1 MREFLNE
8 HNFAKEMKQTVLPI
22 LRSCR
27 TDKPVTA
34 ADGTVLYTC
43 HYTAREPRGTVV
55 IVHGFSETA
64 EKYHEFIYYLLRE
77 GLSVL
82 IYDQRGHGRSGR
94 EAAVGVIHVR
104 RFTDYISDLE
114 QILHAYGNTLT
125 APLYLFGHSMGGGI
139 SALFLDKHGD
149 VFEKAVLSAPMI
161 DLLYRG
167 ITRLACRAACRFCML
182 TGRAKKAVFISKKDY
197 ENEPFER
204 SSALSPAR
212 FAYLREG
219 RRTAPH
225 MSGGAPSYAWSAAAL
240 GVCRRI
246 FRKKAPTR
254 VKIPVLLLSA
264 NRDHL
269 VCNEAQAR
277 FAAALTNATLTQV
290 KSKHE
295 ILFAN
300 DEVLHPVLN
309 QILDFYANP

>member
-139 SALFLDKHGD
+139 SALFLEKHGD
-149 VFEKAVLSAPMI
+149 VFEKAVLSAPML

-167 ITRLACRAACRFCML
+167 ATRLACRVACRFCML

-197 ENEPFER
+197 ENEPFEH

-212 FAYLREG
+212 FSYLREG
-219 RRTAPH
+219 RRAAPH
-225 MSGGAPSYAWSAAAL
+225 MSGGTPSYAWSAAAL
-240 GVCRRI
+240 GVRSRVL
-246 FRKKAPTR
+246 RKNAPTHIKAPM
-254 VKIPVLLLSA
+254 LLLSA
-264 NRDHL
+264 DRDHL

-277 FAAALTNATLTQV
+277 FAAHVPHATL
-290 KSKHE
+290 KKIDSKHE

-300 DEVLHPVLN
+300 DEVLHPVLS
-309 QILDFYANP
+309 QILDFYTTS